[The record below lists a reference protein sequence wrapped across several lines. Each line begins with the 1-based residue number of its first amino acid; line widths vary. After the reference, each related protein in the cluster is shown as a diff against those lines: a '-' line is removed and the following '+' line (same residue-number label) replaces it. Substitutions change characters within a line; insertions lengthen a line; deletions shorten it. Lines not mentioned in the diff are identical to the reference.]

1 MYDQCSIGGNTWGG
15 GGGGRG
21 HIWSLGISELLLW
34 ACSLSLL
41 GAQTKMQILTK

>member
-1 MYDQCSIGGNTWGG
+1 MYDQCSIGGNAL

-21 HIWSLGISELLLW
+21 HIWSLGIPELLLW